1 MWKVRIE
8 IYWCLYKEIQE
19 DRSVFWE
26 VILSVIVKKNY
37 TNVCLIVNG
46 DRDTVAKYGLQ

>member
-19 DRSVFWE
+19 DRSIFWE
-26 VILSVIVKKNY
+26 VILSAIVKKKLYERMSN
-37 TNVCLIVNG
+37 CEW
-46 DRDTVAKYGLQ
+46 